1 MFPTLSACWG
11 PACSAVVPH
20 NVDMEGARH
29 HLGCE
34 SWVDVH
40 EEQLTQHWIVPN
52 FTQHLHCELC
62 PSFFTSIVGCLV
74 AAATSCGGEDP
85 GAVGAR
91 VAALGGKRFF
101 TLKHLFAI
109 EDMFMWN
116 TSPVWDCMWSSR
128 SSLDWKTVLAS
139 AQSATFGQVKRVFCG
154 IIEEAV
160 HTWQER
166 RPCFAAMWLNS
177 WYLERFL
184 FWYLKYNPHSN

>member
-1 MFPTLSACWG
+1 MLRTSLLGCCSPQCGHGRG
-11 PACSAVVPH
+11 PASPRLW
-20 NVDMEGARH
+20 E
-29 HLGCE
+29 L
-34 SWVDVH
+34 SWRAWGTAYST
-40 EEQLTQHWIVPN
+40 LNCAKLKTQN
-52 FTQHLHCELC
+52 LHCELC
-62 PSFFTSIVGCLV
+62 PSFFTSIVGRLV

-85 GAVGAR
+85 GAVGAW
-91 VAALGGKRFF
+91 VAALGRRRFF

-184 FWYLKYNPHSN
+184 FWYLKYA